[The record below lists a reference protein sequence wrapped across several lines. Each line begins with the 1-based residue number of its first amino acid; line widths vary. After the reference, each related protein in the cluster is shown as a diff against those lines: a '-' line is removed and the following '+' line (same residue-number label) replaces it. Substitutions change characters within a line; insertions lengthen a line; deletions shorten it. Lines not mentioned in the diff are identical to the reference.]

1 MHFGHA
7 PHVDSPDDLLLMRC
21 RACGWISPE
30 MTRTQVGALGAPWYC
45 DAPGCGERVT
55 SWVRFHPRERAA
67 ARQAIGGTSDTN

>member
-21 RACGWISPE
+21 KRCDWISPE
-30 MTRTQVGALGAPWYC
+30 LTRAQVGALGVPWYC
-45 DAPGCGERVT
+45 DHCHTKVT

-67 ARQAIGGTSDTN
+67 ARIALGGHSS